1 MPDWQVR
8 LKPFL
13 RALDEMPNERRKG
26 RSVYDGYVR
35 GCGLKYGNIRDL
47 CNDDDVFSGAMTL
60 ATSEAPNGKSRTI
73 VSPINLMNIFTIIK
87 LNLSHLRDVGH
98 IIEFGSLRGGSAI
111 FLAHVA
117 KHLLPGT
124 QIISFDTF
132 AGFPATKPEIDAYA
146 AGSFEA
152 VDLSELR
159 CFAARHELN
168 NLTFIEGNFEDTVP
182 QALKEI
188 KKVCLAHIDCDLYD
202 SVTFAYEQTK
212 PYLSEGSYIVF
223 DDPLVPTCIGAFEA
237 IEELLIR
244 RDGLHA
250 EQIFP
255 HLVFRAPIKDLTYA
269 T

>member
-1 MPDWQVR
+1 MSDWRVR

-13 RALDEMPNERRKG
+13 KALENMPNERRKG
-26 RSVYDGYVR
+26 RSVYDGYIR

-47 CNDDDVFSGAMTL
+47 CNEDDVFSGAMTL
-60 ATSEAPNGKSRTI
+60 AMSKGPNGKNRTI
-73 VSPINLMNIFTIIK
+73 VSPLNLMNIFAIIK

-98 IIEFGSLRGGSAI
+98 IVEFGSLHGGSAI
-111 FLAHVA
+111 FFAYVA

-132 AGFPATKPEIDAYA
+132 TGLPKTKPEIDAHA
-146 AGSFEA
+146 EGDFDT

-159 CFAARHELN
+159 AFAARHELS
-168 NLTFIEGNFEDTVP
+168 NLTFFEGNFHDTVP
-182 QALKEI
+182 RALKEI
-188 KKVCLAHIDCDLYD
+188 KKVCLAHIDCDLYE
-202 SVTFAYEQTK
+202 SVAFAYEQTK
-212 PYLSEGSYIVF
+212 HYLTEGSYIVF

-255 HLVFRAPIKDLTYA
+255 HLVFRAPMTDLTYA